1 MRAGTR
7 TDALDGLRGLAV
19 AAVVAFHLS
28 RLDGGWL
35 GVDAFFTLSGFLITS
50 LLLAEIAR
58 NGRLGVRGF
67 WRRRIRRLQP
77 ASLVCITAV
86 VATAPWWAPAGTGL
100 ALRGDALSA
109 LASVA
114 NWHLLWSHQP
124 YAAGGQPSALEHF
137 WSLAIEEQFYLVWPL
152 ALVAI
157 AACARRHARVVTAIV
172 AAAGI
177 AVSWGLL
184 AHDSLQRGYLGT
196 DTRLGSILL
205 GALLACVIPLGS
217 SRRIPG
223 ARTIGVI
230 GLAGM
235 IAMWFAAGWPP
246 HWPLI
251 AVLPAHALCASAAIV
266 GATHGRWRAL
276 EWKPLVTLGLVS
288 YAVYLWHWP
297 VIVILTPARLG
308 QNELIT
314 DVVRLAIT
322 ATLTA
327 ISWFFIEHPIRRER
341 VLRATR
347 YAFPTA
353 AVAAVSA
360 VALSASAVAPPP
372 VWARATTPSIVRAR
386 VPVARLAARRLPPRA
401 PRRVLVVGDSVP
413 TSLLAGTDASGAD
426 LQVGEGH
433 LLEQFAAAGIT
444 ALSATLTGCPVADEL
459 VVADGAPRTG
469 CVKNLD
475 RVLPTAMYLFKPD
488 LVVWYSTADAY
499 EVQLPD
505 GTRVDPISS
514 PAATLALRQRIAARV
529 HWFARNGAHVVFVS
543 PGPDRDGM
551 NQTDLRQNSGLS
563 MRYLDQQYRAVANTD
578 PHDVVGVIEM
588 SNLTCPDY
596 RVNGRCSDRM
606 QGGGYFRPSDG
617 EHFERN
623 GAVVAGA
630 WLVWHVAGLRLRR
643 A

>member
-1 MRAGTR
+1 MPAESRTR
-7 TDALDGLRGLAV
+7 ALDGLRGLAV

-50 LLLAEIAR
+50 LLLAEIDTH
-58 NGRLGVRGF
+58 GRLSVRRF

-86 VATAPWWAPAGTGL
+86 VATAWWWAPAGTGL

-157 AACARRHARVVTAIV
+157 VACARRHARVVTAVV
-172 AAAGI
+172 AACGI
-177 AVSWGLL
+177 AISWGLL
-184 AHDSLQRGYLGT
+184 ARYDLQRGYLGT

-205 GALLACVIPLGS
+205 GALLACVLPLGT

-223 ARTIGVI
+223 ARTIGAV

-235 IAMWFAAGWPP
+235 TALWFAAGWPP

-251 AVLPAHALCASAAIV
+251 AVLPLHAVLATAAII

-276 EWKPLVTLGLVS
+276 EWRPLVTLGLVS

-297 VIVILTPARLG
+297 VIVAVTPQRLG
-308 QNELIT
+308 QNELVT
-314 DVVRLAIT
+314 DLVRLALT
-322 ATLTA
+322 GALTA
-327 ISWFFIEHPIRRER
+327 ISWFVIEHPIRREH

-347 YAFPTA
+347 YAFPAGAVVAVTVVTMTA
-353 AVAAVSA
+353 G
-360 VALSASAVAPPP
+360 AVAPAP
-372 VWARATTPSIVRAR
+372 VWARATTGQIVHAR
-386 VPVARLAARRLPPRA
+386 IQVAKVLRPAYA

-413 TSLLAGTDASGAD
+413 TSLLATTDATGIS

-433 LLEQFAAAGIT
+433 LLEQFSTAGIN
-444 ALSATLTGCPVADEL
+444 AISLTLTSCPVADE
-459 VVADGAPRTG
+459 VIVADASPRRW
-469 CVKNLD
+469 CPQRLD
-475 RVLPTAMYLFKPD
+475 QMLPMAVRAFKPD
-488 LVVWYSTADAY
+488 LVVWYSTAEAY
-499 EVQLPD
+499 QVQMPD
-505 GTRVDPISS
+505 GSRVDPISS
-514 PAATLALRQRIAARV
+514 PAQTLALRQRIAARV
-529 HWFARNGAHVVFVS
+529 RWFAKHGARVVFVS
-543 PGPDRDGM
+543 PGPDRDG
-551 NQTDLRQNSGLS
+551 NDQVDLRRNSKLS
-563 MRYLDQQYRAVANTD
+563 MRYLDEQYRAVANAD
-578 PHDVVGVIEM
+578 PRDVVGVIDM
-588 SNLTCPDY
+588 SMLTCPQW
-596 RVNGRCSDRM
+596 RTTGQCPDRM
-606 QGGGYFRPSDG
+606 FGGGFFRPSDG
-617 EHFERN
+617 EHFEHN

-630 WLVWHVAGLRLRR
+630 WLVQQVAALRLRR
-643 A
+643 F